1 MEDITLEK
9 IDILIERTGIGYGK
23 AKEILEI
30 CEGNIV
36 DALVY
41 AEKLKENEPDSV
53 LKTTTDGVIKYLEEL
68 IKKGNVSRIRI
79 KKEEKV
85 LVDIPV
91 NGGIAVGLLGL
102 AISPILIPLT
112 VIGGVISNVV
122 IEITDDEGN
131 IQEVNTLIENGAK
144 DIKSKVSNLA
154 LNIRDKMSSSKAD
167 SGSTYNE
174 SISYT
179 VKFDDEDE

>member
-9 IDILIERTGIGYGK
+9 IDILRKRIGVGYGK
-23 AKEILEI
+23 AKEILEA

-41 AEKLKENEPDSV
+41 AEKLKESEPDSV
-53 LKTTTDGVIKYLEEL
+53 LKTTKDDMIKYLEEL
-68 IKKGNVSRIRI
+68 VRKGNVSRIRI
-79 KKEEKV
+79 KKEDKA

-91 NGGIAVGLLGL
+91 NGGIAVGLIGL
-102 AISPILIPLT
+102 AISPVLIPLT
-112 VIGGVISNVV
+112 VVGGVISNVI
-122 IEITDDEGN
+122 IEITDEKGN
-131 IQEVNTLIENGAK
+131 VREVNALLESGAK
-144 DIKSKVSNLA
+144 DIKDKVSTLA
-154 LNIRDKMSSSKAD
+154 LNIKDKVSSSKAN

-179 VKFDDEDE
+179 VKFDDEEK